1 MKKLYSSIMLLAMM
15 VAALSLTACG
25 GDDDENGV
33 DGGGSSSTTL
43 KDLKGNWT
51 TVSCSYIPESFDDSS
66 LANVSFLIDYDGIYH
81 FWSSK
86 LGYGTIKSMTDLEKY
101 IKILSYKQTEIKVQV
116 PKYSN
121 AELVMKKIGTLDDA
135 DYKYKLCNGVWI
147 VGYDSE
153 SNRASYLEVGK
164 NVDLSDE
171 ARKWRS
177 DYYCR
182 LLRFKDD
189 GTGECAYYTM
199 TGRGYQTFYYT
210 FSWELRDK
218 TITMT
223 KEGVEKQSKVTFVAI
238 EGEVELKFQYS
249 IW

>member
-1 MKKLYSSIMLLAMM
+1 MKKLYSSIMLLAIM

-33 DGGGSSSTTL
+33 DGDGSSSTTL

-121 AELVMKKIGTLDDA
+121 AELVMKKFGIKEVVATGIGTALF
-135 DYKYKLCNGVWI
+135 I
-147 VGYDSE
+147 V
-153 SNRASYLEVGK
+153 LTEVQIPLGIIP
-164 NVDLSDE
+164 NTS
-171 ARKWRS
+171 
-177 DYYCR
+177 
-182 LLRFKDD
+182 
-189 GTGECAYYTM
+189 M
-199 TGRGYQTFYYT
+199 
-210 FSWELRDK
+210 
-218 TITMT
+218 
-223 KEGVEKQSKVTFVAI
+223 
-238 EGEVELKFQYS
+238 
-249 IW
+249 